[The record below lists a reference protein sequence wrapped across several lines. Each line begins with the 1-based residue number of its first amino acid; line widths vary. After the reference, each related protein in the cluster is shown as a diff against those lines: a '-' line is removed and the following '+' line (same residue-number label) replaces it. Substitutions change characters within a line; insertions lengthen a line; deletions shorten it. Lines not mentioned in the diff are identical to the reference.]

1 MSAGQT
7 RGTRVKAG
15 RPLMRLLWW
24 PKRKLREGVPRENRE
39 KWMHLGHVLEIH
51 STRLFFMDWF

>member
-1 MSAGQT
+1 
-7 RGTRVKAG
+7 
-15 RPLMRLLWW
+15 MRLLWW

-39 KWMHLGHVLEIH
+39 KWMHLGHVLEVQ